1 MAEVIDPKKQIQKN
15 MTSKKALQFL
25 LLGLLWLLLC
35 IPVLTA
41 GAATCSV
48 FYVGI
53 KILNNETDGNIFKLF
68 FKGIKQNF
76 VQGLL
81 MSLIS
86 AITLGGFGAL
96 IAWTI
101 ISEQSMFVI
110 LLVIACTFAAF
121 LYNSF
126 VYPLIGRY
134 ENTFKNALKNAVGLS
149 FTYLKDA
156 IVLSLIMLAEI
167 GIDVLLFRMNL
178 FAGFISLL
186 FWPSLIFYTS
196 ALKFAII
203 FYKVENPVQYDDE
216 NEAEIETDSEAD
228 ADAEA
233 GAETES
239 ASE

>member
-53 KILNNETDGNIFKLF
+53 KLLNDETDGNIFKLF

-86 AITLGGFGAL
+86 AISLGGLGAL
-96 IAWTI
+96 IAWAI

-156 IVLSLIMLAEI
+156 VVLSLIMLAEI

-178 FAGFISLL
+178 LAGFISLL

-196 ALKFAII
+196 AYKFAVI

-216 NEAEIETDSEAD
+216 NETEIETDAEAD

>member
-1 MAEVIDPKKQIQKN
+1 MAEAIDPKKKIQKN
-15 MTSKKALQFL
+15 MTGKKALQFL

-35 IPVLTA
+35 IPVITA

-53 KILNNETDGNIFKLF
+53 KILNDEADGNIFKLF

-81 MSLIS
+81 MALVS
-86 AITLGGFGAL
+86 AVSLGGFGAL
-96 IAWTI
+96 IVWSI
-101 ISEQSMFVI
+101 ISDQSRFVI
-110 LLVIACTFAAF
+110 LIAVGCTFAAF

-126 VYPLIGRY
+126 VYPIIGRY
-134 ENTFKNALKNAVGLS
+134 ENTFSNALKNAVALS

-156 IVLSLIMLAEI
+156 VVLSLILLLEI
-167 GIDVLLFRMNL
+167 AIEVWLFRLNL
-178 FAGFISLL
+178 FAGCVSLL

-196 ALKFAII
+196 AFRFAVI
-203 FYKVENPVQYDDE
+203 FYKVENPVKYDDE
-216 NEAEIETDSEAD
+216 NETETDSEAEID
-228 ADAEA
+228 TEAD
-233 GAETES
+233 AETES